1 MDIIA
6 FDIETSG
13 TEPEYA
19 LQPCRALTGDGWL
32 TSVAW
37 HANENVIRKLDCDHC
52 FDYMSPP
59 DIEQVREV
67 LRRAAEMRVRVVAW
81 NTAFDAA
88 WLIALGLREEVFATQ
103 WLDGMLM
110 RRHLHNFPTYDPVSV
125 PLGLK
130 AAVAEF
136 YPNRANYADDVD
148 FHATSP
154 EEIAKLRKY
163 NKDDTAFTFEIV
175 CRYWALMTPG
185 QRRVHKLEAACIP
198 LVADSI
204 VRGLDID
211 QGALAELDQLLRDT
225 AVKAQVEM
233 KVVHNMEDV
242 NQEVLASPKKIAEL
256 LYDNLKLPIPS
267 WTPKGAPSTD
277 RKALM
282 QLATVDDRAA
292 LINTYRE
299 ATNNRR
305 KFVKSTQES
314 VKYNP
319 DGRTRPAMRVFGTY
333 SGRATYSSKQGR
345 GKATVQ
351 TGVALHQWKRAPEF
365 RRLIKPPEGHQ
376 LLEFD
381 FAGQEYRWM
390 AELSKDSAMLAMCE
404 PGEDAHGFM
413 GAQISG
419 RDYRELVTAVHAGE
433 PDAKRAR
440 QVGKVANLSLAYRTS
455 ALRLREAATYQYG
468 LPMTQEEAQAVHA
481 TYRAT
486 YPGVMHYWK
495 SQERK
500 LRDGAHI
507 TNLLGRTVYFSDHEP
522 YQNASWSVVS
532 TAINFP
538 IQSMGAEQKYLAL
551 LVLKNQL
558 PLYDGVFMYEL
569 HDGLFIAVPDDKAEK
584 AAHELKHILSNLPY
598 KKAWDLKL
606 SVQFPVDAKVGPSW
620 GDLVEV

>member
-256 LYDNLKLPIPS
+256 LYDNLKLPM
-267 WTPKGAPSTD
+267 PKLDPQGCAINRPQGSD
-277 RKALM
+277 
-282 QLATVDDRAA
+282 AA
-292 LINTYRE
+292 
-299 ATNNRR
+299 
-305 KFVKSTQES
+305 
-314 VKYNP
+314 
-319 DGRTRPAMRVFGTY
+319 GY
-333 SGRATYSSKQGR
+333 SGRPRSAYQHLPR
-345 GKATVQ
+345 GDQQPSQVREEY
-351 TGVALHQWKRAPEF
+351 TGVR
-365 RRLIKPPEGHQ
+365 
-376 LLEFD
+376 
-381 FAGQEYRWM
+381 
-390 AELSKDSAMLAMCE
+390 
-404 PGEDAHGFM
+404 
-413 GAQISG
+413 
-419 RDYRELVTAVHAGE
+419 
-433 PDAKRAR
+433 
-440 QVGKVANLSLAYRTS
+440 KV
-455 ALRLREAATYQYG
+455 
-468 LPMTQEEAQAVHA
+468 
-481 TYRAT
+481 
-486 YPGVMHYWK
+486 
-495 SQERK
+495 
-500 LRDGAHI
+500 
-507 TNLLGRTVYFSDHEP
+507 
-522 YQNASWSVVS
+522 
-532 TAINFP
+532 
-538 IQSMGAEQKYLAL
+538 
-551 LVLKNQL
+551 
-558 PLYDGVFMYEL
+558 
-569 HDGLFIAVPDDKAEK
+569 
-584 AAHELKHILSNLPY
+584 
-598 KKAWDLKL
+598 
-606 SVQFPVDAKVGPSW
+606 
-620 GDLVEV
+620 